1 MTLLFPLF
9 RFALVTPLL
18 EFGRYRRKTTSTLIH
33 LSEKWETTHA
43 VKLSLYSPKDFAPVV
58 FPRDWTAMPS
68 IIVHVLWWLMGGWLW
83 FTFFC
88 KILTRSYLLDAS
100 LRHLS
105 SVAIDSGTGEC
116 NYHSSQ
122 QISFCLNGNSFIF
135 IQWDWHGIQSFEGLR
150 LLLPKLSWNFTSFLI
165 NLTWTNS
172 FTMVFPIAQ
181 FQIFFNTL
189 MTFLPSL
196 AFMLQEQIWSSNH
209 FNAMVWCQLNRIIL
223 F

>member
-18 EFGRYRRKTTSTLIH
+18 EFGRYRQKTTSTLIH

-43 VKLSLYSPKDFAPVV
+43 VKLSLYSPNDFAPVV

-116 NYHSSQ
+116 SRCKRVSTLTSRSDSKATTTRLNRYLSALMATVLSLSSETGTEYKV
-122 QISFCLNGNSFIF
+122 SKVFDFCCLNC
-135 IQWDWHGIQSFEGLR
+135 HET
-150 LLLPKLSWNFTSFLI
+150 LLLS
-165 NLTWTNS
+165 
-172 FTMVFPIAQ
+172 
-181 FQIFFNTL
+181 
-189 MTFLPSL
+189 
-196 AFMLQEQIWSSNH
+196 
-209 FNAMVWCQLNRIIL
+209 
-223 F
+223 